1 MEADIDVFDIAAP
14 AEPGSLHCH
23 STFNIGA
30 VIEGAAS
37 LEAGGRT
44 YDQPKGSVVLFNP
57 LEPHASSWLADIN
70 RYFVIYFS
78 QGAWFAACSRLFPGL
93 PPARLLGPVVQDKF
107 LLEAMTN
114 LRARLLRDPQRVSI
128 DAIIGIIA
136 TCAARQ
142 RLICD
147 EEPEGTAQEAAEQ
160 HRRLLQ
166 RSGDDIVETTS
177 GHISK
182 IAAEFGMSRFQFA
195 RQFRH
200 TSGMPPRRFRVQM
213 MVATAQQAISSG
225 ASLADAATLAGFS
238 DQSHMSRE
246 FRRTFGMTPG
256 EFQKV
261 VASQLGAVR
270 SRSHPVDAALDPTGS

>member
-1 MEADIDVFDIAAP
+1 MGAEIDVFDIAAP

-37 LEAGGRT
+37 LEAGGET
-44 YDQPKGSVVLFNP
+44 YDQAKGSIVLLNP
-57 LEPHASSWLADIN
+57 FESHASSWLADTN

-78 QGAWFAACSRLFPGL
+78 QDGWLAACSRLFPGL

-107 LLEAMTN
+107 LLKAMTN
-114 LRARLLRDPQRVSI
+114 LRTRLLQDPRQVSI
-128 DAIIGIIA
+128 DTIIGLIA
-136 TCAARQ
+136 SCAARQ

-147 EEPEGTAQEAAEQ
+147 EEPDAAAQEVAEQ

-166 RSGDDIVETTS
+166 RSGDEAVETAS
-177 GHISK
+177 GRISE
-182 IAAEFGMSRFQFA
+182 IAAEIGMSRFQFS

-200 TSGMPPRRFRVQM
+200 NSGMPPRRFRVQL

-225 ASLADAATLAGFS
+225 ASLADAATMAGFS

-261 VASQLGAVR
+261 VVSQLGVARGR
-270 SRSHPVDAALDPTGS
+270 SSSADASPDRTGW

>member
-1 MEADIDVFDIAAP
+1 MEAEIDVFDIAAP

-37 LEAGGRT
+37 LEAGSRT
-44 YDQPKGSVVLFNP
+44 YDQPKGSIVLLNP
-57 LEPHASSWLADIN
+57 FEPHASSWLAETN

-78 QGAWFAACSRLFPGL
+78 QEAWLAACSRLFPGL

-114 LRARLLRDPQRVSI
+114 LRTRLLHDPQQVST
-128 DAIIGIIA
+128 DAVIGIIA
-136 TCAARQ
+136 SCAARQ

-147 EEPEGTAQEAAEQ
+147 EEPDGTSQEAAER
-160 HRRLLQ
+160 HRRLLH
-166 RSGDDIVETTS
+166 RSGDEFVETTA
-177 GHISK
+177 GRISE
-182 IAAEFGMSRFQFA
+182 IAAEFGMSRFQFS

-200 TSGMPPRRFRVQM
+200 NSGMPPRRFRVQM

-225 ASLADAATLAGFS
+225 ASLAEAATRAGFS

-270 SRSHPVDAALDPTGS
+270 SRSNPTDVASDRASS

>member
-1 MEADIDVFDIAAP
+1 MEAEIDVFDIAAP

-44 YDQPKGSVVLFNP
+44 YDQPKGSIVLLNP
-57 LEPHASSWLADIN
+57 FEPHASSWLAETN

-78 QGAWFAACSRLFPGL
+78 QEAWLAACSRLFPGL

-107 LLEAMTN
+107 LLEVMTN
-114 LRARLLRDPQRVSI
+114 LRARLLHDPQQVST
-128 DAIIGIIA
+128 DAVIGIIA
-136 TCAARQ
+136 SCAARQ

-147 EEPEGTAQEAAEQ
+147 EEPDGTSQEAAEQ
-160 HRRLLQ
+160 HRRLLH
-166 RSGDDIVETTS
+166 RSGDEFVETS
-177 GHISK
+177 AGRISE
-182 IAAEFGMSRFQFA
+182 IAAEFGMSRFQFS

-200 TSGMPPRRFRVQM
+200 NSGMPPRRFRVQM

-225 ASLADAATLAGFS
+225 ASLAEAASRAGFS

-261 VASQLGAVR
+261 VASQLGAARGR
-270 SRSHPVDAALDPTGS
+270 SSPADTASNRTGS

>member
-1 MEADIDVFDIAAP
+1 
-14 AEPGSLHCH
+14 
-23 STFNIGA
+23 
-30 VIEGAAS
+30 
-37 LEAGGRT
+37 
-44 YDQPKGSVVLFNP
+44 
-57 LEPHASSWLADIN
+57 
-70 RYFVIYFS
+70 
-78 QGAWFAACSRLFPGL
+78 L

-114 LRARLLRDPQRVSI
+114 LRARLLRDPQQVST

-136 TCAARQ
+136 SCAARQ

-147 EEPEGTAQEAAEQ
+147 EEPDGAAQEVAEQ

-166 RSGDDIVETTS
+166 RSGDEVVETTS
-177 GHISK
+177 GRISE
-182 IAAEFGMSRFQFA
+182 IAAEVGMSRFQFS

-200 TSGMPPRRFRVQM
+200 NSGMPPRRFRVQM

-225 ASLADAATLAGFS
+225 ASLADAATMAGFS

-270 SRSHPVDAALDPTGS
+270 SRSDPADAALDRTGR

>member
-1 MEADIDVFDIAAP
+1 MGADIDVFDIAAP

-37 LEAGGRT
+37 LETGGRT
-44 YDQPKGSVVLFNP
+44 YDQPHGSIVLLNP
-57 LEPHASSWLADIN
+57 FESHASSWLGSMN

-78 QGAWFAACSRLFPGL
+78 QEAWLAACSRLFPGL

-114 LRARLLRDPQRVSI
+114 LRMRLLRGPQQVGI
-128 DAIIGIIA
+128 DEVTAVIA
-136 TCAARQ
+136 SCAARQ

-147 EEPEGTAQEAAEQ
+147 EEPEGAAQEITER

-166 RSGDDIVETTS
+166 RCGDES
-177 GHISK
+177 AEAASSRISE
-182 IAAEFGMSRFQFA
+182 IAAEFGMSRFQFS

-200 TSGMPPRRFRVQM
+200 SSGMPPRRFRVQM

-225 ASLADAATLAGFS
+225 ASLAEAASMAGFS

-246 FRRTFGMTPG
+246 FRRTYGMTPG

-261 VASQLGAVR
+261 VASQLGAAQ
-270 SRSHPVDAALDPTGS
+270 SRPNTTSPSTNRTDS